1 MVRKSNSLGRTVRS
15 LRESGKISDNGV
27 LSVENRPLNEDE
39 KAVIAKRAEE
49 QAARLAR
56 IAERAKKD

>member
-1 MVRKSNSLGRTVRS
+1 MRKPSHLGKT
-15 LRESGKISDNGV
+15 LRNRGTSPIV
-27 LSVENRPLNEDE
+27 HIENRPLNEDE
-39 KAVIAKRAEE
+39 KEVLAKRAEE